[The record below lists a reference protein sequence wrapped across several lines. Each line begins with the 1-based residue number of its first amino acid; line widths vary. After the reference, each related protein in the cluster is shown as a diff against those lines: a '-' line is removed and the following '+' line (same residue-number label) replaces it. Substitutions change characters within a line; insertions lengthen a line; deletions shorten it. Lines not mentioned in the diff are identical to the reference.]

1 MHDRPP
7 ADTGASSV
15 PAPAAVL
22 APGSVV
28 HRRRHVRGAVGK
40 RMVDVGGGAVLGV
53 VLAPVLLLGMAASRV
68 ADGPGVVFAQERIG
82 RDGRP
87 FRCLKLRSMIGCDD
101 DTPDLTSVEI
111 TERVRAL
118 KDVGDARTTAVGRVL
133 RRFSI
138 DELPQLIN
146 VLRGEMSL
154 VGPRPLRRHEVDE
167 LRPDQMTR
175 QSVRPGMTGLWQ
187 VMGRSLIDWEERI
200 ALDVAYVRD
209 WTLRRDL
216 ILLLRTPGAVLSGRG
231 AR

>member
-1 MHDRPP
+1 MHHLPP
-7 ADTGASSV
+7 RNASVNPASTGV
-15 PAPAAVL
+15 VAPPSALAV
-22 APGSVV
+22 
-28 HRRRHVRGAVGK
+28 RRRRTAGTAAK
-40 RMVDVGGGAVLGV
+40 RLIDVGGGAIIGV
-53 VLAPVLLLGMAASRV
+53 VLAPVLLMAMAASRV

-146 VLRGEMSL
+146 VLRGDMSL